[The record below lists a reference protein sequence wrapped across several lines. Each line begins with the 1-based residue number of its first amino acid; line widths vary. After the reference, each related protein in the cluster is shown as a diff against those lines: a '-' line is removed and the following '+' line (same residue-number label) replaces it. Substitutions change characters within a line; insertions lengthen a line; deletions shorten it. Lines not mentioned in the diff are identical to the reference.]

1 MLNIMAAGARL
12 SLTQDED
19 LLSGFSMVPMKASFY
34 SASIDSASIYSA
46 SIYSDSMASYSSLG
60 SSITILRI

>member
-19 LLSGFSMVPMKASFY
+19 LLSGFSMVPIKASFY
-34 SASIDSASIYSA
+34 SASIYSA

>member
-34 SASIDSASIYSA
+34 SASIHSA

>member
-1 MLNIMAAGARL
+1 MLKIMAAGARM

-34 SASIDSASIYSA
+34 SASIYSA
-46 SIYSDSMASYSSLG
+46 SIYSDSMASYSSLE

>member
-1 MLNIMAAGARL
+1 MLNIMAAGARM

-19 LLSGFSMVPMKASFY
+19 LLSGFSMLPMKASFY
-34 SASIDSASIYSA
+34 SASIYSA
-46 SIYSDSMASYSSLG
+46 SIYSDSMASYSSLE

>member
-1 MLNIMAAGARL
+1 MLNIMAAGARM

-34 SASIDSASIYSA
+34 SASLS
-46 SIYSDSMASYSSLG
+46 SDSMASYSSLG